1 MKYIRD
7 NKVMLLKYLS
17 VVVSNILLYIL
28 VSFYFR
34 NVENNFLI
42 LFVVVAIFDYIIF
55 NYKDKIKYNYL
66 LDIICCIFS
75 GIILNFFIKIDLLY
89 SINIFCIYF
98 PNNIIFMKSRESN
111 KFFGRLLQYLI
122 TVIITIFV
130 MYISLLL
137 RKIF

>member
-66 LDIICCIFS
+66 LDIICCIFGKTCES
-75 GIILNFFIKIDLLY
+75 RGCCIIVDCLLY
-89 SINIFCIYF
+89 
-98 PNNIIFMKSRESN
+98 
-111 KFFGRLLQYLI
+111 
-122 TVIITIFV
+122 
-130 MYISLLL
+130 YI
-137 RKIF
+137 